1 MSTDHTWGSL
11 KEKEAAYLLLPYTDN
26 NRKSIEQLLDERFRE
41 YLETEFEDD
50 PEERIANASK
60 DKPPV
65 IPDWD
70 GPLFCY
76 TSDRVAQDG
85 CQICL
90 MYRVLPDREDMGWES
105 GWAFYSGDGY
115 YDIRDICRIT
125 PDIVPYLGFP
135 YGTSLMRG
143 NDGIW
148 YETADEDED
157 PEETE

>member
-1 MSTDHTWGSL
+1 M
-11 KEKEAAYLLLPYTDN
+11 PYTDN
-26 NRKSIEQLLDERFRE
+26 NRKNIEQLLDERFRE

-60 DKPPV
+60 NKPPV

-76 TSDRVAQDG
+76 ASDRVAQDG

-90 MYRVLPDREDMGWES
+90 MYRVQPDREDIGWES
-105 GWAFYSGDGY
+105 GWAFYSGDEGNVYGENDEFFESHCGY

-125 PDIVPYLGFP
+125 PDIVPFLGFL
-135 YGTSLMRG
+135 YR
-143 NDGIW
+143 
-148 YETADEDED
+148 
-157 PEETE
+157 